1 LADEHRT
8 FVHHPFGERRM
19 NRRIAPLITV
29 ALSIA
34 LLGITSACSRK
45 ATKTT
50 AQPQRIASVEGLSQP
65 EALSFDPGQNVYFVS
80 NVNGSPGVKDG
91 NGFIS
96 RITADGV
103 MDSLHFIQGGRDGV
117 QLDAPMG
124 SRVQGDTLWVLDVD
138 KLRGFNTHT
147 GAPTT
152 TVDLAPLKALF
163 LNDLAI
169 DSTGEFYI
177 TDTGVQVSADGKNNH
192 TGPDRILHVAHD
204 RTVSVAVSTPLLSS
218 PDGIAWDQRGKR
230 FVLAPFSGPSVQE
243 WRIGDPGP
251 RDVANGK
258 GKFDG
263 AEVEHDG
270 TILITSWNDSSV
282 ATLEGPKLIPRIA
295 KLPFQPAD
303 VSMDA
308 VRSRVGI
315 VSLVANRFELWE
327 WPFTK

>member
-1 LADEHRT
+1 MHRT
-8 FVHHPFGERRM
+8 PTWLL
-19 NRRIAPLITV
+19 AATLSV
-29 ALSIA
+29 ALILIA
-34 LLGITSACSRK
+34 DACTRK
-45 ATKTT
+45 AAKTT
-50 AQPQRIASVEGLSQP
+50 AQPQRIASIERLSDP
-65 EALSFDPGQNVYFVS
+65 EAVSFDPNLNYYFVS
-80 NVNGSPGVKDG
+80 NINGSPAVKDG

-103 MDSLHFIQGGRDGV
+103 MDSLHFIQGGRNNV

-124 SRVQGDTLWVLDVD
+124 SRVQGDTLWVVDVD

-147 GAPTT
+147 GAPMV
-152 TVDLAPLKALF
+152 TVDLAPLKPLF

-177 TDTGVQVSADGKNNH
+177 TDTGVQVHADGSDSH
-192 TGPDRILHVAHD
+192 TGPDRILHVARD
-204 RTVSVAVSTPLLSS
+204 RSLSVAVSTPLLST

-251 RDVANGK
+251 KDVAHGK
-258 GKFDG
+258 GMFDG
-263 AEVEHDG
+263 IEVERDG
-270 TILITSWNDSSV
+270 SILITSWNDSSV
-282 ATLEGPKLIPRIA
+282 STLEGPKLIPRIA

-308 VRSRVGI
+308 VRARVGI

-327 WPFTK
+327 WPSTK

>member
-1 LADEHRT
+1 MHRPPASLLAFT
-8 FVHHPFGERRM
+8 CS
-19 NRRIAPLITV
+19 V
-29 ALSIA
+29 AVVVLV
-34 LLGITSACSRK
+34 GACTKK
-45 ATKTT
+45 AAKTT
-50 AQPQRIASVEGLSQP
+50 AQPQRIASVEGLSAP
-65 EALSFDPGQNVYFVS
+65 EAVSFDPNQSVYFVS
-80 NVNGSPGVKDG
+80 NVNGSPAVKDG

-103 MDSLHFIQGGRDGV
+103 MDSLHFIQGGRNNV

-124 SRVQGDTLWVLDVD
+124 SRVQGDTLWVVDVD

-147 GAPTT
+147 GAPLV

-177 TDTGVQVSADGKNNH
+177 TDTGVEVHADGTDNH

-204 RTVSVAVSTPLLSS
+204 RSVSVAVSTPLLST

-230 FVLAPFSGPSVQE
+230 FVLAPFSGPSVQD
-243 WRIGDPGP
+243 WKIGAPGP
-251 RDVANGK
+251 RDVAKGK
-258 GKFDG
+258 GMFDG
-263 AEVEHDG
+263 IEVERDG

-282 ATLEGPKLIPRIA
+282 STLEGPKLIPRIT
-295 KLPFQPAD
+295 KLPYQPAD

-308 VRSRVGI
+308 ARSRVGI

-327 WPFTK
+327 WPSTK

>member
-1 LADEHRT
+1 MNHG
-8 FVHHPFGERRM
+8 FPVHHSFGERRM
-19 NRRIAPLITV
+19 NRRIASLPTLAV
-29 ALSIA
+29 AFA
-34 LLGITSACSRK
+34 LLTAAGACSHK
-45 ATKTT
+45 AAKTT
-50 AQPQRIASVEGLSQP
+50 AQPHRIAEVEGLSQP
-65 EALSFDPGQNVYFVS
+65 EALSFDPAQNVYFVS

-103 MDSLHFIQGGRDGV
+103 MDSLHFIQGGRNGV
-117 QLDAPMG
+117 QLDGPMG
-124 SRVQGDTLWVLDVD
+124 SRVQGDTLWVLDID

-152 TVDLAPLKALF
+152 TVDLSPLKALF

-177 TDTGVQVSADGKNNH
+177 TDTGVQVSADGKDNH

-251 RDVANGK
+251 KDVAKGK
-258 GKFDG
+258 GMFDG
-263 AEVEHDG
+263 AEVERDG

-282 ATLEGPKLIPRIA
+282 ATLEGPKLIPRITN
-295 KLPFQPAD
+295 LPYQPAD
-303 VSMDA
+303 VSMDPA
-308 VRSRVGI
+308 RSRVGI

-327 WPFTK
+327 WPFSK

>member
-1 LADEHRT
+1 MNDVSLP
-8 FVHHPFGERRM
+8 HPLGERRM
-19 NRRIAPLITV
+19 NRRIAHLFTAAISIT
-29 ALSIA
+29 
-34 LLGITSACSRK
+34 LLGAASACSRK
-45 ATKTT
+45 AAKTP
-50 AQPQRIASVEGLSQP
+50 AQPRHIASVEGLSQP
-65 EALSFDPGQNVYFVS
+65 EALSFDPAQNAYFVS
-80 NVNGSPGVKDG
+80 NINGSPGVKDG

-96 RITADGV
+96 RITSDGV
-103 MDSLHFIQGGRDGV
+103 MDSLHFIQGGRNGV

-147 GAPTT
+147 GAPTV
-152 TVDLAPLKALF
+152 TVDLAPVKVLF
-163 LNDLAI
+163 PNDLAI

-177 TDTGVQVSADGKNNH
+177 TDTGVQVAADGTSNH

-218 PDGIAWDQRGKR
+218 PDGIGWDQRGKR

-251 RDVANGK
+251 KDVAKGK
-258 GKFDG
+258 GMFDG
-263 AEVEHDG
+263 VEVERDG

-282 ATLEGPKLIPRIA
+282 ATLEGPKLIPRITR
-295 KLPFQPAD
+295 LPYQPAD

-308 VRSRVGI
+308 ARSRVGI

-327 WPFTK
+327 WPSTK

>member
-1 LADEHRT
+1 
-8 FVHHPFGERRM
+8 M
-19 NRRIAPLITV
+19 NRRIASLPTLAI
-29 ALSIA
+29 AFA
-34 LLGITSACSRK
+34 LLTAAGACSHK
-45 ATKTT
+45 AAKTT
-50 AQPQRIASVEGLSQP
+50 AQPHRIAEVEGLSQP
-65 EALSFDPGQNVYFVS
+65 EALSFDPAQNVYFVS

-103 MDSLHFIQGGRDGV
+103 MDSLHFIQGGRNGV
-117 QLDAPMG
+117 QLDGPMG
-124 SRVQGDTLWVLDVD
+124 SRVQGDTLWVLDID

-152 TVDLAPLKALF
+152 TVDLSPLKALF

-177 TDTGVQVSADGKNNH
+177 TDTGVQVSADGKDNH

-251 RDVANGK
+251 KDVAKGK
-258 GKFDG
+258 GMFDG
-263 AEVEHDG
+263 AEVERDG

-282 ATLEGPKLIPRIA
+282 ATLEGPKLIPRITN
-295 KLPFQPAD
+295 LPYQPAD
-303 VSMDA
+303 VSMDP

-327 WPFTK
+327 WPFSK

>member
-1 LADEHRT
+1 
-8 FVHHPFGERRM
+8 M
-19 NRRIAPLITV
+19 NRSTTILAT
-29 ALSIA
+29 
-34 LLGITSACSRK
+34 GITIAFAALATACSS
-45 ATKTT
+45 KTGKT
-50 AQPQRIASVEGLSQP
+50 SGSSQQPKRLASVEGLGAP
-65 EALSFDPGQNVYFVS
+65 EALSFDPGTNFYFIS
-80 NVNGSPGVKDG
+80 NVNGNPGVKDG

-103 MDSLHFIQGGRDGV
+103 MDSLHFIQGGRNGV
-117 QLDAPMG
+117 QLDSPMG

-147 GAPTT
+147 GAPTVT
-152 TVDLAPLKALF
+152 IDLAPLKALF

-177 TDTGVQVSADGKNNH
+177 TDTGVKTNADGSSDH

-204 RTVSVAVSTPLLSS
+204 RTVTVAASTQLLSQ
-218 PDGIAWDQRGKR
+218 PDGIGWDQHGKR
-230 FVLAPFSGPSVQE
+230 FVLAPFAGPSVQD

-251 RDVANGK
+251 RDIAQGK

-263 AEVEHDG
+263 VEVERDG
-270 TILITSWNDSSV
+270 SILITSWNDSSV
-282 ATLEGPKLIPRIA
+282 STLEGPKLIPRIT
-295 KLPFQPAD
+295 KMTMPPAD

-308 VRSRVGI
+308 AHSRVGI

-327 WPFTK
+327 WPSTK

>member
-1 LADEHRT
+1 
-8 FVHHPFGERRM
+8 M
-19 NRRIAPLITV
+19 NRPIASLLTIAFSAALIV
-29 ALSIA
+29 IP
-34 LLGITSACSRK
+34 GACTRK
-45 ATKTT
+45 AAKTA

-65 EALSFDPGQNVYFVS
+65 EALSFDPNLNVYFVS

-96 RITADGV
+96 RITADGL
-103 MDSLHFIQGGRDGV
+103 MDSLHFIQGGRNGVELDG
-117 QLDAPMG
+117 PMG

-147 GAPTT
+147 GAPIV
-152 TVDLAPLKALF
+152 TVDLSPLNALF

-177 TDTGVQVSADGKNNH
+177 TDTGVKVAADGSDSH

-204 RTVSVAVSTPLLSS
+204 RSVSVAVSTPLLSE
-218 PDGIAWDQRGKR
+218 PDGIGWDPRAKR

-243 WRIGDPGP
+243 WRGGDPGP
-251 RDVANGK
+251 KDIAKGK
-258 GKFDG
+258 GMFDG
-263 AEVEHDG
+263 VEVERDG
-270 TILITSWNDSSV
+270 SILITSWNDSSV
-282 ATLEGPKLIPRIA
+282 STLEGTKLVQRIS
-295 KLPFQPAD
+295 KLPYQPAD

-327 WPFTK
+327 WPSTK

>member
-1 LADEHRT
+1 
-8 FVHHPFGERRM
+8 
-19 NRRIAPLITV
+19 
-29 ALSIA
+29 
-34 LLGITSACSRK
+34 
-45 ATKTT
+45 
-50 AQPQRIASVEGLSQP
+50 
-65 EALSFDPGQNVYFVS
+65 
-80 NVNGSPGVKDG
+80 
-91 NGFIS
+91 
-96 RITADGV
+96 
-103 MDSLHFIQGGRDGV
+103 
-117 QLDAPMG
+117 MG
-124 SRVQGDTLWVLDVD
+124 SRVQGDTLWVLDID

-152 TVDLAPLKALF
+152 TVDLSPLKALF

-177 TDTGVQVSADGKNNH
+177 TDTGVQTGADGKSNH

-251 RDVANGK
+251 KDVAKGK
-258 GKFDG
+258 GMFDG
-263 AEVEHDG
+263 AEVERDG

-282 ATLEGPKLIPRIA
+282 STLEGPKLIPRIA
-295 KLPFQPAD
+295 NLPFQPAD
-303 VSMDA
+303 VSMDPG
-308 VRSRVGI
+308 RSRVGI

>member
-1 LADEHRT
+1 MNHRI
-8 FVHHPFGERRM
+8 FLHHQFGERRM
-19 NRRIAPLITV
+19 NRRIAAPRPV
-29 ALSIA
+29 ALSLVLLA
-34 LLGITSACSRK
+34 LAAGCSRK
-45 ATKTT
+45 AAKTT
-50 AQPQRIASVEGLSQP
+50 AQPHRIASVEGLSQP
-65 EALSFDPGQNVYFVS
+65 EALTFDPAQSVYFVS

-103 MDSLHFIQGGRDGV
+103 MDSLHFIQGGRNGV

-138 KLRGFNTHT
+138 KLRGFNTRT
-147 GAPTT
+147 GAPTI

-163 LNDLAI
+163 LNDLAM

-177 TDTGVQVSADGKNNH
+177 TDTGVLVAANGMDDH

-204 RTVSVAVSTPLLSS
+204 RTASVAVSTPLLSS

-251 RDVANGK
+251 RDVAKGK
-258 GKFDG
+258 GMFDG
-263 AEVEHDG
+263 IEVEGDG
-270 TILITSWNDSSV
+270 SILITSWNDSSV
-282 ATLEGPKLIPRIA
+282 ATLEGPKLIPRIT
-295 KLPFQPAD
+295 KLPYQPAD

-308 VRSRVGI
+308 ARSRVGI
-315 VSLVANRFELWE
+315 VSLVANRFELWD
-327 WPFTK
+327 WPSTK

>member
-1 LADEHRT
+1 
-8 FVHHPFGERRM
+8 M
-19 NRRIAPLITV
+19 NRRIASLPTLATAFV
-29 ALSIA
+29 
-34 LLGITSACSRK
+34 LLTAAGACSHK
-45 ATKTT
+45 AAKTT
-50 AQPQRIASVEGLSQP
+50 AQPHRIAAVEGLSQP
-65 EALSFDPGQNVYFVS
+65 EALSFDPAQNVYFVS

-103 MDSLHFIQGGRDGV
+103 MDSLHFIQGGRNGVELDG
-117 QLDAPMG
+117 PMG
-124 SRVQGDTLWVLDVD
+124 SRVQGDTLWVLDID

-152 TVDLAPLKALF
+152 TVDLSPLKALF

-177 TDTGVQVSADGKNNH
+177 TDTGVQVSADGKDNH

-230 FVLAPFSGPSVQE
+230 FLLAPFSGPSVQE

-251 RDVANGK
+251 KDVAKGK
-258 GKFDG
+258 GMFDG
-263 AEVEHDG
+263 AEVERDG
-270 TILITSWNDSSV
+270 SILITSWNDSSV
-282 ATLEGPKLIPRIA
+282 ATLEGPKLIPRITN
-295 KLPFQPAD
+295 LPYQPAD
-303 VSMDA
+303 VSMDPA
-308 VRSRVGI
+308 RSRVGI

-327 WPFTK
+327 WPFPK